1 MAFRLK
7 SSFMSE
13 KINLLFPVETI
24 NRELDFRLFLACLSA
39 RPDRRIW
46 IGQSRVIYSLAH
58 AIDGGVYVGKNL
70 WGLPPNLTWNRYHNL
85 KQQGYKCIHLD
96 EEGAV
101 HYGDSEAWKAEL
113 SRRFDPV
120 QMQADDYVC
129 TWGDFQ
135 RDYYLSLNPACA
147 ANIHTTGHPR
157 FDLYK
162 SAFRDFYATEAR
174 ELRERYGDFVLINT
188 NFSQVNHHSG
198 PPRIF
203 SPRWGY
209 YAEDPQKRSE
219 FFDRW
224 RHLSFTLTNFMRLT
238 NRLSVEFPDLNIVL
252 RPHPSENRNF
262 YRAAFDG
269 VPNVHVTREGSVGP
283 WLFACRAMIHDG
295 CTTGLEA
302 HFGGVHIISYKSV
315 EDTAHDLYLP
325 NVFGARCTTDE
336 AVLEEVQAA
345 LQNKRAVNSS
355 EDAALSSAI
364 PNLACALL
372 ENLRSDAFERLSHVL
387 DEVVGSMD
395 PAQSRYAPGKF
406 AVRERLR
413 GLGRNVKE
421 NLLRRS
427 KVAGSEGMGKFY
439 GFAGADLDD
448 KLERAQKLTN
458 VRVKYTVH
466 SGELV
471 SVEV

>member
-1 MAFRLK
+1 
-7 SSFMSE
+7 MSE

-58 AIDGGVYVGKNL
+58 AIEGGVYVGKNL

-85 KQQGYKCIHLD
+85 KQHGYKCIHLD

-162 SAFRDFYATEAR
+162 PAFRDFYATEAR

-209 YAEDPQKRSE
+209 YVEDPQKALR
-219 FFDRW
+219 
-224 RHLSFTLTNFMRLT
+224 
-238 NRLSVEFPDLNIVL
+238 VL
-252 RPHPSENRNF
+252 RPLAASVVHAHQFYEADQSTERRVSQSQ
-262 YRAAFDG
+262 YRAAPASFG
-269 VPNVHVTREGSVGP
+269 EPQLLPGRFRWRAQRARHARRQRGP

-295 CTTGLEA
+295 CTTGSEA
-302 HFGGVHIISYKSV
+302 HFGGVHVINYKSV

-355 EDAALSSAI
+355 RTRLCRRPYQAWRVRCSKTCAAMLLNAWATFWMKS
-364 PNLACALL
+364 LA
-372 ENLRSDAFERLSHVL
+372 
-387 DEVVGSMD
+387 
-395 PAQSRYAPGKF
+395 P
-406 AVRERLR
+406 
-413 GLGRNVKE
+413 
-421 NLLRRS
+421 
-427 KVAGSEGMGKFY
+427 
-439 GFAGADLDD
+439 
-448 KLERAQKLTN
+448 
-458 VRVKYTVH
+458 
-466 SGELV
+466 
-471 SVEV
+471 

>member
-1 MAFRLK
+1 
-7 SSFMSE
+7 MSE

-24 NRELDFRLFLACLSA
+24 NRELDFRLFFACLSA
-39 RPDRRIW
+39 RADRRIW

-58 AIDGGVYVGKNL
+58 AIQGGVYVGKNL

-85 KQQGYKCIHLD
+85 KNQGYKCVHLD

-101 HYGDSEAWKAEL
+101 HYGETEQWKAEL
-113 SRRFDPV
+113 SRRFDPT
-120 QMQADDYVC
+120 QLQPDDYVC

-135 RDYYLSLNPACA
+135 RDYYLSLDPPCA
-147 ANIHTTGHPR
+147 GNIHSTGHPR

-162 SAFRDFYATEAR
+162 PAFRDYYATDAQK
-174 ELRERYGDFVLINT
+174 LRERYGDFVLINT

-203 SPRWGY
+203 SERWGY
-209 YAEDPQKRSE
+209 RADDPQKRLD

-224 RHLSFTLTNFMRLT
+224 RHLSFTLTNFVRLT
-238 NRLSVEFPDLNIVL
+238 NRLSVEFPHINIVL
-252 RPHPSENRNF
+252 RPHPSENQNF

-302 HFGGVHIISYKSV
+302 HFGGVHVINYKSV

-325 NVFGARCTTDE
+325 NVFGARCTSDE
-336 AVLEEVQAA
+336 AVMDEVHAS
-345 LQNKRAVNSS
+345 LKNKRAVNSS
-355 EDAALSSAI
+355 VDAAVS
-364 PNLACALL
+364 PPVPGLACALL
-372 ENLRSDAFERLSHVL
+372 ENLRSDAFQRLGTVL
-387 DEVVGSMD
+387 DEVVASMD
-395 PAQSRYAPGKF
+395 VATSAYTPGKF
-406 AVRERLR
+406 ALREGLR
-413 GLGRNVKE
+413 SYGRRVKQ

-427 KVAGSEGMGKFY
+427 REPGRERMGKFY
-439 GFAGADLDD
+439 GFEGVDLDER
-448 KLERAQKLTN
+448 LERVQTVTKT
-458 VRVKYTVH
+458 RIKYTVH

-471 SVEV
+471 SIEL